1 VSLHGFIMNTSL
13 VVSLSRN
20 WWVLLLRG
28 IAAIAFGVLA
38 WFWPGVTLI
47 TLVMLYGVYAAAD
60 GILALIAAI
69 KGGTVAPRWW
79 LMLAGLFGLAAA
91 AATFFYPGLTAVV
104 LLIFI
109 GAWAI
114 AHGVMEIVGAIK
126 LRKEIAHEG
135 WLIFG
140 GAMSVLFGFVVLIW
154 PGAGALAL
162 VWLIAVYAV
171 AFGLMLIGFAFRLRR
186 VGHVEF

>member
-1 VSLHGFIMNTSL
+1 MNTSL
-13 VVSLSRN
+13 LALLSKN

-28 IAAIAFGVLA
+28 IVAIVFGVLA

-47 TLVMLYGVYAAAD
+47 TLVMLYGVYAATD
-60 GILALIAAI
+60 GILALVAAI

-79 LMLAGLFGLAAA
+79 LVLAGLFGLAAA

-109 GAWAI
+109 GTWSI

-140 GAMSVLFGFVVLIW
+140 GLMSVLFGFVVLMW

-162 VWLIAVYAV
+162 VWLIAIYAV
-171 AFGLMLIGFAFRLRR
+171 AFGLLLIGFAFRLRR
-186 VGHVEF
+186 VGRLEF